1 MSVGEVSGTSWRI
14 GYGYDVHPLAAGR
27 PLIIGGV
34 RIEHELGLL
43 GHSDA
48 DVLAHAVADA
58 LLGAAALGDLGGRF
72 PASDPQWKDADSLRM
87 LAECAGAVRELG
99 WEPANVDAVV
109 VAQRPRLGEHV
120 EAMRENLARALFVP
134 VVSVSVKIKSPEGLG
149 FEGEEKGMS
158 ARAVALLER

>member
-1 MSVGEVSGTSWRI
+1 MAIREMTSCRV
-14 GYGYDVHPLAAGR
+14 GYGYDVHALVAGR
-27 PLIIGGV
+27 ALVLGGV
-34 RIEHELGLL
+34 RIAHELGLL

-58 LLGAAALGDLGGRF
+58 ILGAAALGDLGGRF

-87 LAECAGAVRELG
+87 LAECTGAVREVG
-99 WEPANVDAVV
+99 WELANVDAVL
-109 VAQRPRLGEHV
+109 VAQRPRLGDYV
-120 EAMRENLARALFVP
+120 QAMRENLARALFVP
-134 VVSVSVKIKSPEGLG
+134 LVAVSVKIKSPEGLG